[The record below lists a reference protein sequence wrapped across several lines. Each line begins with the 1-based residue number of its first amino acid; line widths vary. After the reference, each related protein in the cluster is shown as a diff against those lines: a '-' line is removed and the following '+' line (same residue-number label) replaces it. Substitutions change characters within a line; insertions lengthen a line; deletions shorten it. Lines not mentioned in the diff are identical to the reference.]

1 MVIRHACRP
10 SPRIPAMIRIL
21 APLVALLLSQAALAG
36 DRPVVVELFTSQG
49 CPNCPPAQ
57 TMLSEIA
64 ERDNILVLSWPVD
77 YWDFMGW
84 KDTLARPENARRQE
98 SYNRALRQPGVYT
111 PQIVVDG
118 AFEVVGSRRESVRS
132 RIAEA
137 RAVQRQDV
145 SLALIEDD
153 GFCIV
158 EMPDAGSVH
167 EEPVHIE
174 AIYFRAEERV
184 SISAG
189 DNRGRMMQYRNVV
202 LMTRD
207 LGIWSDSNRTL
218 RIPVR
223 DAMDAGADHMA
234 ILLHLGMREGPIV
247 GAASM
252 PLRPPGL

>member
-1 MVIRHACRP
+1 
-10 SPRIPAMIRIL
+10 MIRIL
-21 APLVALLLSQAALAG
+21 ALLVALLLSQAALAG

-84 KDTLARPENARRQE
+84 KDTFARPENARRQE

-118 AFEVVGSRRESVRS
+118 TFEVVGSRRESVRS

-145 SLALIEDD
+145 SLALNEDD
-153 GFCIV
+153 GFCVV

-167 EEPVHIE
+167 EGPVHIE
-174 AIYFRAEERV
+174 AIYFRAEDKV

-252 PLRPPGL
+252 PLHPPGL